1 MYTILEKEYAVRCAQ
16 VSDINE
22 HLPILR
28 TLAEN
33 CNYVT
38 EFGVF
43 IGNATIGLMAGRP
56 KKLIGYDISVTTAH
70 KKVQDA
76 IKLIKYIA
84 KVSEIEYIFIEGD
97 THKITIRETDFLFL
111 DTNQRERTFDELE
124 RHHLNV
130 RKYIA
135 SHDTIYLPS
144 QREAFTKFLS
154 SHADEWVL
162 KAHYN
167 NNNGLIVIERI
178 CK

>member
-1 MYTILEKEYAVRCAQ
+1 MYEMLEKEYTRRCEQA
-16 VSDINE
+16 SDINE
-22 HLPILR
+22 HLPTLR
-28 TLAEN
+28 ELAKN
-33 CNYVT
+33 CIHVT

-43 IGNATIGLMAGRP
+43 IGNATFGLMAGRP
-56 KKLIGYDISVTTAH
+56 KTLISYDIPATILHS
-70 KKVQDA
+70 KVQSA
-76 IKLIKYIA
+76 INQIKDIA
-84 KVSEIEYIFIEGD
+84 EDSKIDYAFIVGD
-97 THKITIRETDFLFL
+97 THKVTIEETDFLFL
-111 DTNQRERTFDELE
+111 DTNQRERTVDELE